1 MASAGKSSVPAV
13 ERFKYS
19 QRVVLRSILNRHDRG
34 EGLSGHRVVAGGW
47 IKSRKDRPA
56 EGHDR
61 SAAVAAAVPPQ
72 PEDASC
78 FEALLQHLPMLRPLA
93 RILLGRLD
101 ADADATEAKPNVGPV
116 TALLRINDGSSSSNL
131 QVVLDSSM
139 SLPGQVIHVGAC
151 ILVEGVLQKAS
162 APKGHAVELKVE
174 KILHIGIAD
183 SQQYPLAKPKFSL
196 EFLRT
201 LPHLRPRSVTVGS
214 IVQIRSN
221 VTLASHEFFKK
232 NGFIHVHMPILSSTE
247 TGYNSRDFQSTT
259 PLAEPGLREAIGLET
274 LKSAIMEKSKR
285 IEEVPR
291 SDSNK
296 ETLLAAEQ
304 DLKKTKEL
312 AVLLEKS
319 QRDFLTVTAGL
330 HLESYAC
337 ALSSVYTIG
346 PVFRADEPQAKRL
359 TEMWMVEVELA
370 FAELEDAMN
379 CAEDY
384 LKFLCQ
390 SLVDNSGDDLKYVS
404 KTKDKEHTERIR
416 ALVSSSFARITYSQ
430 ALEIVDEV
438 KDRTFREKVSW
449 GESLSEEHER
459 YLVDDIFKKAVI
471 VYEHPKELKPFYVR
485 VRDDGR
491 TASTFDI
498 ITPKIGVLL
507 RGSQKEERLDVL
519 NKRMEDLKLSSE
531 QYDWYKDLRKY
542 GSVKHSGFSLDLEKM
557 MLFATGLTDLR
568 DVIPFPRTCDRGNE
582 W

>member
-1 MASAGKSSVPAV
+1 MAGNSTVPAV

-19 QRVVLRSILNRHDRG
+19 QRVVLRSILNRHDG
-34 EGLSGHRVVAGGW
+34 GKELSGHRVVTGGW
-47 IKSRKDRPA
+47 VKSRKDRPEVA
-56 EGHDR
+56 HDP
-61 SAAVAAAVPPQ
+61 SAAVPLQA
-72 PEDASC
+72 EDASC
-78 FEALLQHLPMLRPLA
+78 IEALLQHLPLLRPLV
-93 RILLGRLD
+93 RILLGRLS
-101 ADADATEAKPNVGPV
+101 AATATEAKPNAGPV
-116 TALLRINDGSSSSNL
+116 TALLRINDGSTSSNL
-131 QVVLDSSM
+131 QVVMDSSM

-151 ILVEGVLQKAS
+151 ILVEGVLQNAS
-162 APKGHAVELKVE
+162 APKGHAVELKAE
-174 KILHIGIAD
+174 RILHIGIAD

-214 IVQIRSN
+214 IARIRGA

-232 NGFIHVHMPILSSTE
+232 NGFIHVHMPILNSTDTSYE
-247 TGYNSRDFQSTT
+247 
-259 PLAEPGLREAIGLET
+259 LGLREANRLDT
-274 LKSAIMEKSKR
+274 VKSAIREKSKR
-285 IEEVPR
+285 IKEMPR

-296 ETLLAAEQ
+296 ETLLVAEQ
-304 DLKKTKEL
+304 DLEKTKEL

-319 QRDFLTVTAGL
+319 QRDLTVSAGL

-346 PVFRADEPQAKRL
+346 PVFRADEPRAKRL

-390 SLVDNSGDDLKYVS
+390 SLVDTSGSDLKYVS
-404 KTKDKEHTERIR
+404 KTKDKECTERIR
-416 ALVSSSFARITYSQ
+416 ALVSSSFERITYSQ
-430 ALEIVDEV
+430 ALEIVDKV
-438 KDRTFREKVSW
+438 KDRTFRDKVSW

-471 VYEHPKELKPFYVR
+471 VYEHPKELKPFYAR

-491 TASTFDI
+491 TTSTFDI
-498 ITPKIGVLL
+498 IVPKIGVLL

-519 NKRMEDLKLSSE
+519 NKRIGDLGLSSE
-531 QYDWYKDLRKY
+531 RLYDWYKDLRRY
-542 GSVKHSGFSLDLEKM
+542 GSVKHSGFGLDLEKM

-568 DVIPFPRTCDRGNE
+568 DVIPFPRTCDRSSE